1 MLIIDEVKTGFRV
14 AKGGVQALYGVTPD
28 ITTFAKAV
36 ANGYPI
42 AVVAGREEVM
52 RTFRYGGAA
61 HGGTYTAH
69 SVSPCGGRG
78 MPAHPRRDA
87 RA

>member
-1 MLIIDEVKTGFRV
+1 M
-14 AKGGVQALYGVTPD
+14 
-28 ITTFAKAV
+28 

-42 AVVAGREEVM
+42 AVVGGREEVM

-69 SVSPCGGRG
+69 SVSLAAAEKCLRD
-78 MPAHPRRDA
+78 PRRDRRRSKRSPPMA
-87 RA
+87 RG